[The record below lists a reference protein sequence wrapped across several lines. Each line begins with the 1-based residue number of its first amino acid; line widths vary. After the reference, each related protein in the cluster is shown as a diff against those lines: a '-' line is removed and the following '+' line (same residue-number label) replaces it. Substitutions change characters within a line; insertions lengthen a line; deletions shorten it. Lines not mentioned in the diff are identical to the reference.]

1 MTRPMSVELD
11 LTRKPA
17 APAVANLA
25 GQNLAGLGREGLR
38 LAEIRPV
45 VRWAGGEGV
54 VAAPL
59 LARRKLTSHR
69 CVPRPVLE
77 RHR

>member
-38 LAEIRPV
+38 QALIGAGVESRVKPATVPV
-45 VRWAGGEGV
+45 SGTG
-54 VAAPL
+54 
-59 LARRKLTSHR
+59 
-69 CVPRPVLE
+69 
-77 RHR
+77 